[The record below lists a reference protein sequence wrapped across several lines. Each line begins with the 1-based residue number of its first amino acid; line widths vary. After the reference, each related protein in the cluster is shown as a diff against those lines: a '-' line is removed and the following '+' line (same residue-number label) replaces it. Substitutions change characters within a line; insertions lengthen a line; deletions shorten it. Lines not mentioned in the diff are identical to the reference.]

1 MALQLPGWLRDKAML
16 RRASGPVVGSA
27 GVPRV
32 LPFEPVIL
40 TCAVFLML
48 TGFVMITSASLD
60 VALRNTGNAYFFMIR
75 QGLFM
80 LIGIIGALVV
90 FSIPVR
96 FWLQTGHWWVLA
108 AGLLLLAVLVPGI
121 GRSVNGS
128 QRWIGFGPINLQPS
142 EVAKFCMVIFM
153 SGYLVRRLDEVR
165 SGWKGV
171 MKPALPLG
179 VFVILLYLEPDF
191 GALVV
196 LLGTVMGMIFLS
208 GMKAK
213 QFFTVAG
220 GALALVGIFVGLQ
233 PYRLARLQSFLDP
246 WADPFGKGYQLSQAQ
261 IAFGRGEW
269 TGTGLG
275 NSVQKLFYLPEAHTD
290 FVFSVLAEETGLFGA
305 MLVLCVYG
313 VMVLKMFQLGRK
325 AEQMKAFFMAYV
337 VYGFA
342 IVFAAQALI
351 NIGVNSGALPTK
363 GLTLPLVSYGGSSLL
378 ISCAML
384 ALVLRIDFELKQL
397 QAATLKTG
405 SKSG

>member
-1 MALQLPGWLRDKAML
+1 MALQLPEWLRNKAML
-16 RRASGPVVGSA
+16 RPASGPAAGS
-27 GVPRV
+27 GEIPRV

-40 TCAVFLML
+40 ACAVFLML

-60 VALRNTGNAYFFMIR
+60 VALEKTGSAYFYMIR
-75 QGLFM
+75 QGIFM
-80 LIGIIGALVV
+80 LIAIIGALVV

-142 EVAKFCMVIFM
+142 EIAKFCMVVFM

-171 MKPALPLG
+171 MKPAFPLG

-208 GMKAK
+208 GMKARH
-213 QFFTVAG
+213 FFIVAG
-220 GALALVGIFVGLQ
+220 GALSLVAIFVGLQ

-290 FVFSVLAEETGLFGA
+290 FVFSVLAEETGLLGA
-305 MLVLCVYG
+305 IVVLCVYG
-313 VMVLKMFQLGRK
+313 VMVLKMFELGRK
-325 AEQMKAFFMAYV
+325 AEQMKAFFMAYI

-342 IVFAAQALI
+342 IIFAGQALI

-378 ISCAML
+378 VSCAML

-397 QAATLKTG
+397 QQATLKTG
-405 SKSG
+405 KQT